1 VYRLPNVFGKWC
13 RPNYNSAIA
22 TFCHN
27 VSHDLPIQVN
37 DRAIQL
43 TLVYID
49 DVVDELIRALGGHP
63 TRNGDYCRVWDNG
76 MTYHIGSYADW
87 DISYHVD
94 RNTSKTV
101 GNAGIY
107 KAGSKA
113 STAVLMFNTT
123 DYYDSSVGR
132 KITSY
137 STISAQ
143 NNPQYVRLVVEGIGT
158 FVFANTANPWNLFS
172 GGLIASNTATVA
184 VHAGSRPGAG
194 NVTMT
199 GKTTL
204 AVSESGTATVVGNLT
219 MLPGTKLAFN
229 FTSTETAPVLA
240 IGGTLTL
247 PSVGQDQD
255 PVTVKVAANGEL
267 SFRSAGLPKKYQLS
281 TNGKF
286 PSDAVTSGQV
296 VLVDDVPFWVRGIGI
311 EDGNLYVY
319 TRAPGLSLSVR

>member
-1 VYRLPNVFGKWC
+1 
-13 RPNYNSAIA
+13 
-22 TFCHN
+22 
-27 VSHDLPIQVN
+27 
-37 DRAIQL
+37 
-43 TLVYID
+43 
-49 DVVDELIRALGGHP
+49 
-63 TRNGDYCRVWDNG
+63 
-76 MTYHIGSYADW
+76 
-87 DISYHVD
+87 
-94 RNTSKTV
+94 
-101 GNAGIY
+101 
-107 KAGSKA
+107 
-113 STAVLMFNTT
+113 
-123 DYYDSSVGR
+123 
-132 KITSY
+132 
-137 STISAQ
+137 
-143 NNPQYVRLVVEGIGT
+143 
-158 FVFANTANPWNLFS
+158 
-172 GGLIASNTATVA
+172 
-184 VHAGSRPGAG
+184 
-194 NVTMT
+194 MT